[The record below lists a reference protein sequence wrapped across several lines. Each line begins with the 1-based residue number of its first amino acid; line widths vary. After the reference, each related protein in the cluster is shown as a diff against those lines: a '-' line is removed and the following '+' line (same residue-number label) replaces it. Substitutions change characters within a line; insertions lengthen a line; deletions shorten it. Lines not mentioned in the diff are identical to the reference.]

1 MKGLDAIG
9 RWFAVLLSPVAAAAL
24 FAIMLVMVTD
34 VTGRYFFN
42 RPLQGAYEITE
53 FLMCIMVLG
62 AMPLAS
68 LWWRHVEASML
79 TNLAPGLSRRLEWL
93 ATALSVITFAYLAM
107 LLWTYGDQLADQQSQ
122 SLFGAIPHAPF
133 AYYMAILSALA
144 AVGSAL
150 AIRSRSGGPGDDS

>member
-9 RWFAVLLSPVAAAAL
+9 RWFVVLLSPVAALSL

-34 VTGRYFFN
+34 VTGRHFFN
-42 RPLQGAYEITE
+42 RPVYGAYEVTE

-62 AMPLAS
+62 AMPMVS
-68 LWWRHVEASML
+68 LWRRHVEASLL
-79 TNLAPGLSRRLEWL
+79 TNLAPGLSRSLEWL
-93 ATALSVITFAYLAM
+93 AGVLSVLTFTYLAM
-107 LLWTYGDQLADQQSQ
+107 LLWTYADQLAQQKSQ

-133 AYYMAILSALA
+133 AYYMSILSALT

-150 AIRSRSGGPGDDS
+150 AIGRGHDGPRVDS